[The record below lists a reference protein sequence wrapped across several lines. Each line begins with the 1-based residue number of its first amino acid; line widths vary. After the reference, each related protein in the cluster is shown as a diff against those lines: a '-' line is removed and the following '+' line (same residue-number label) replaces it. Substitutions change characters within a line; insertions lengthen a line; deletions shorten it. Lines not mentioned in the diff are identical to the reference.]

1 MNSKQGWNK
10 DKCRCAWIERIDK
23 GISDKGFIWNP
34 SNCECECDNSWNVGE
49 YVDYSDS
56 KYRKKS
62 SWWISWRMYWKYQRK
77 WIDLWFGAVFVYF
90 YWYSRNEVLTNTN
103 PKNVTTIY

>member
-56 KYRKKS
+56 KYRKKVVDELVEECIENINENELIYDTTS
-62 SWWISWRMYWKYQRK
+62 NDHENNVGLVQYIYIVLFS
-77 WIDLWFGAVFVYF
+77 VF
-90 YWYSRNEVLTNTN
+90 
-103 PKNVTTIY
+103 

>member
-10 DKCRCAWIERIDK
+10 DKCRCAWIEQIHK

-56 KYRKKS
+56 KYRKKVVDELVEECIENINENELIYDTTS
-62 SWWISWRMYWKYQRK
+62 NDHENNVGLVQYIYIVLFS
-77 WIDLWFGAVFVYF
+77 VF
-90 YWYSRNEVLTNTN
+90 
-103 PKNVTTIY
+103 

>member
-10 DKCRCAWIERIDK
+10 DKCICAWIERIDK

-56 KYRKKS
+56 KYRKKVVDELVEECIENINENELIYDTTS
-62 SWWISWRMYWKYQRK
+62 NDHENNVGLVQYIYIVLFS
-77 WIDLWFGAVFVYF
+77 VF
-90 YWYSRNEVLTNTN
+90 
-103 PKNVTTIY
+103 

>member
-23 GISDKGFIWNP
+23 GISDKGLIWNP

-56 KYRKKS
+56 KYRKKVVDELVEECIENINENELIYDTTS
-62 SWWISWRMYWKYQRK
+62 NDHENNVGLVQYIYIVLFS
-77 WIDLWFGAVFVYF
+77 VF
-90 YWYSRNEVLTNTN
+90 
-103 PKNVTTIY
+103 

>member
-10 DKCRCAWIERIDK
+10 DKCRCAWKERIGK
-23 GISDKGFIWNP
+23 GISDEGFIWNP

-56 KYRKKS
+56 KYRKKVVDELVEEC
-62 SWWISWRMYWKYQRK
+62 IEN
-77 WIDLWFGAVFVYF
+77 IDENELIYDTTSNDHKNNVGLVQYIYIVLFSVF
-90 YWYSRNEVLTNTN
+90 
-103 PKNVTTIY
+103 